1 LLGCENSTEA
11 FDEMLAL
18 IREGEEVVW
27 VRELGFGL
35 NRGFSKTKIVSDIG
49 SYERMCG
56 VHLSLGRKHGMYA
69 KPGFKRGAG
78 KFHID
83 IFVDTTAVTLDNDV
97 VFENEEWVV

>member
-1 LLGCENSTEA
+1 
-11 FDEMLAL
+11 
-18 IREGEEVVW
+18 
-27 VRELGFGL
+27 
-35 NRGFSKTKIVSDIG
+35 
-49 SYERMCG
+49 
-56 VHLSLGRKHGMYA
+56 MYA

>member
-1 LLGCENSTEA
+1 MVFWLDVKNSTEA
-11 FDEMLAL
+11 FDEMLTL

-56 VHLSLGRKHGMYA
+56 VHLSLGRNMVCTQSLA
-69 KPGFKRGAG
+69 LSEAG
-78 KFHID
+78 
-83 IFVDTTAVTLDNDV
+83 
-97 VFENEEWVV
+97 